1 MRICYMCFCCNYS
14 GRYSL
19 SFHTIC
25 LFPKIQPTNQPTL
38 APINA
43 VVTPQ
48 PTATP
53 PTTPCTGMSITVDV
67 LTDNYP
73 KETSWTLTNTC
84 TGQTQELVGV
94 NTLYTTKA
102 TEYSDKYCVPP
113 ARYTFQISDS
123 AGDGICCGYG
133 EGSYEVTSDGVSVA
147 SGGQFGGSA
156 TSSAFGLCTG
166 TTPPPTVSV
175 NA

>member
-1 MRICYMCFCCNYS
+1 MLHVFVLQLFRQILIIIPYYMSISKNTAHEPAHVGAYQCCCDPS
-14 GRYSL
+14 
-19 SFHTIC
+19 
-25 LFPKIQPTNQPTL
+25 TNC
-38 APINA
+38 N
-43 VVTPQ
+43 
-48 PTATP
+48 P
-53 PTTPCTGMSITVDV
+53 PTTPCNGMSITVDV

-133 EGSYEVTSDGVSVA
+133 EGSYEVTLDGVSVA